1 MPFTLRQN
9 AILRAVRRDGS
20 VRVTA
25 VAAELGVSPMTVRRD
40 LAVLAAAGVVERV
53 YGGAGLPRLQP
64 APFPRRPQ
72 PVPSSL
78 TLGMVVP
85 GDTQYYREVIRG
97 VQAAAEAMGARLTVG
112 VSYYDET
119 QDRVQVNRLLRD
131 QIDGLLLTPTV
142 TLLQAS
148 QEIDWIRDL
157 PVPTVIVEL
166 RPEPST
172 GLDLVDYAASDHE
185 RGALLALRHLAD
197 LGHRRIGLLASDTP
211 TTTWLVRAF
220 ASAQTSFGL
229 APDVPCVLDHPQG
242 DLDSVQAFLDAAVAA
257 EVTAVV
263 AHPDPQAAMLLQHA
277 VQRGLTV
284 PDDLAIVA
292 YDDDLA
298 ALSNVP
304 LTAVAPPRHEVGRTA
319 AARLAHRLREGLS
332 AVPQHILLIPRL
344 NVRASTGP
352 VAAERRYCSA

>member
-1 MPFTLRQN
+1 MPLTLRQN

-20 VRVTA
+20 VRVAA

-40 LAVLAAAGVVERV
+40 LAVLAAAGLVERV
-53 YGGAGLPRLQP
+53 YGGAALPR
-64 APFPRRPQ
+64 
-72 PVPSSL
+72 PVPLRTPALRPARGQPLSI
-78 TLGMVVP
+78 GMVVP

-97 VQAAAEAMGARLTVG
+97 AQAAAEAVGARLTVG
-112 VSYYDET
+112 ISYYDET
-119 QDRVQVNRLLRD
+119 QDPAQVDRLLRN
-131 QIDGLLLTPTV
+131 QVDGLLLTPSV

-148 QEIDWIRDL
+148 EELNWIRDI
-157 PVPTVIVEL
+157 PVPTVIVER

-211 TTTWLVRAF
+211 TTSWLVRAF
-220 ASAQTSFGL
+220 AAARAEFGL
-229 APDVPCVLDHPQG
+229 ATDVPVVVDHPQG
-242 DLDSVQAFLDAAVAA
+242 SRESVSAFLDSAIDAG
-257 EVTAVV
+257 VTAVV
-263 AHPDPQAAMLLQHA
+263 AHPDPQAAILLQQA
-277 VQRGLTV
+277 VQRGRTV

-298 ALSNVP
+298 ALSDVP

-319 AARLAHRLREGLS
+319 AARLVHRLREGSS

-344 NVRASTGP
+344 HVRASTGP
-352 VAAERRYCSA
+352 AAAGGRYCSA